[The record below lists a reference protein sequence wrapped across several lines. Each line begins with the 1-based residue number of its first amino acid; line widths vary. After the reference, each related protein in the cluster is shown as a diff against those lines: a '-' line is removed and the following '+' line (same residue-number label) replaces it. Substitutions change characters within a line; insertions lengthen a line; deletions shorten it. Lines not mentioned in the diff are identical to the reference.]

1 MRAPTEEER
10 SEFFRPLLIE
20 EPFKEPPPLPV
31 PEEEWEELPEAP
43 LPTPPQTTSKE
54 MEELHNDEEQK
65 LRELRLFLRDICAKL
80 ARNRQ

>member
-1 MRAPTEEER
+1 MRGPTEEER
-10 SEFFRPLLIE
+10 SEFFRPLLTE
-20 EPFKEPPPLPV
+20 EPLKEPPPPPV

-43 LPTPPQTTSKE
+43 LPTPTPTTSKD
-54 MEELHNDEEQK
+54 MEELYNAEEHR